1 MIWIATLCLLAI
13 AAWLFFNALNERRW
27 VEAHSHDETVAAD
40 PGILPDFSRLTSS
53 ARAEGRG
60 KVSIDEEDSRFARAV
75 AKVREKTEKAGER
88 IERRAAEARERDEG
102 ETFFGRAVAKVG
114 GRVRELDDRL
124 DSRMKRS
131 SESRVDSVTEED
143 SLLGRAAARVA
154 RKEEEVGARTR
165 ERVRRSV
172 ADYNAT
178 TRAEPSPSPSAGAKG
193 EGFFDRMVERV
204 SGRLDRM
211 ERRLDTKAERA
222 RSADEDFLTRTSAKV
237 GGRINEIDERIVD
250 KSREVAQR
258 IDKKTDL

>member
-40 PGILPDFSRLTSS
+40 PGILPDFSRMASTM
-53 ARAEGRG
+53 RAEAHG
-60 KVSIDEEDSRFARAV
+60 KVSIDQEDTRFARAV
-75 AKVREKTEKAGER
+75 AKVREKSEKASEK
-88 IERRAAEARERDEG
+88 IERRAAEARERDDG

-114 GRVRELDDRL
+114 GRVRELDDKL
-124 DSRMKRS
+124 DTRMKRAA
-131 SESRVDSVTEED
+131 ESRASSVTEED
-143 SLLGRAAARVA
+143 SFLGRAAARVA
-154 RKEEEVGARTR
+154 RKEEEYGARMR
-165 ERVRRSV
+165 QRVERK
-172 ADYNAT
+172 AAEYDPAT
-178 TRAEPSPSPSAGAKG
+178 QAERPPQPAIAGD
-193 EGFFDRMVERV
+193 GFFERMVNRV

-211 ERRLDTKAERA
+211 ERKLDTKAERA

-258 IDKKTDL
+258 IDRKTDL